1 MLKRIDKLVLIELLP
16 PFLFA
21 LGAFIVLVI
30 FAGVMKPL
38 LEFATRYGVGM
49 DIFFRYFLLSL
60 PQWIVYTFPMA
71 MLTGAMLAV
80 GRLSSNLEVV
90 AMRAA
95 GVSLYRLILPFLV
108 FALILSGVTFVLS
121 EQVAPYT
128 NSQLQELKRRVILE
142 KTGQVAEDR
151 INLTLYEKTGLKY
164 VLVADH
170 LEEKELT
177 NLNLFYLD
185 PEARNRNWYLQAKGA
200 TWTGD
205 RWQFRNGTLYKFQPD
220 GTVVTTSFAETSAV
234 NFDLSPGAI
243 ARHSKDPSELTIKEL
258 KRVIAYQK
266 ESGLTPSYVRRFET
280 DYFFRFSIPLS
291 TIFFVLIAVPLAIMP
306 VRTTTPLGMG
316 FSILVLLLYIFLLIL
331 STQIGRSG
339 VLPPYLAAWIPNLAV
354 LLIGV
359 GLLQVR
365 NR

>member
-1 MLKRIDKLVLIELLP
+1 MP

-21 LGAFIVLVI
+21 LAAFIVLVI

-38 LEFATRYGVGM
+38 LEFATRYGTRPDV
-49 DIFFRYFLLSL
+49 FFQYLVLAL

-80 GRLSSNLEVV
+80 GRLSSNLEIV

-95 GVSLYRLILPFLV
+95 GVSLYRFALPFLI

-128 NSQLQELKRRVILE
+128 NSRLQELKRSVILE

-170 LEEKELT
+170 LERNQLT
-177 NLNLFYLD
+177 NLNLFHFE
-185 PEARNRNWYLQAKGA
+185 PETSNRNWYLQAKGA
-200 TWTGD
+200 TWLD
-205 RWQFRNGTLYKFQPD
+205 DHWQFRQGTLYKFQPD
-220 GTVVTTSFAETSAV
+220 GTVVTTNFAETSAV
-234 NFDLSPGAI
+234 NFDLNPASI
-243 ARHSKDPSELTIKEL
+243 ARHSKDPAELTIREL
-258 KRVIAYQK
+258 KKVIAYQK
-266 ESGLTPSYVRRFET
+266 ESGLSPSFVRRFET

-291 TIFFVLIAVPLAIMP
+291 SIFFVLIAVPLAIAP
-306 VRTTTPLGMG
+306 VRTSTPMGMG

-331 STQIGRSG
+331 STQIGRG
-339 VLPPYLAAWIPNLAV
+339 GILPPYFAAWIPNMTV
-354 LLIGV
+354 LLIGIA
-359 GLLQVR
+359 LLQIR